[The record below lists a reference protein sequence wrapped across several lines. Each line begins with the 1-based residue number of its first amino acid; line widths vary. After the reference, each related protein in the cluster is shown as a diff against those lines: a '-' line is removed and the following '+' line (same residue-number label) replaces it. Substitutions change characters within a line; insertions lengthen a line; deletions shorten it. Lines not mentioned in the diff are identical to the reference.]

1 MKILKKISD
10 NILYIFLLLAFTLF
24 IIRNSLGIRSF
35 TDIHI
40 FLFSMDICILLDCLV
55 HIFSKKGNKFL
66 SAMAL
71 GVTLSINSTL
81 LGILDLKILGCVMG
95 VGMVVALFER
105 KRDNMS
111 S

>member
-1 MKILKKISD
+1 MKILKRMSD
-10 NILYIFLLLAFTLF
+10 NILYIFLLLVFTLF
-24 IIRNSLGIRSF
+24 IVKSFLGLKSF
-35 TDIHI
+35 SYLHI
-40 FLFSMDICILLDCLV
+40 FLFSMDICIFLDCLV

-95 VGMVVALFER
+95 VGMVVALFDH
-105 KRDNMS
+105 KRENMS